1 LARPYRPRHNAGR
14 SRRTVLEHESIE
26 MSSIETMYRS
36 PAFEPVADA
45 GGNTLFTGDADQ
57 SWYKAMIPVSVN

>member
-1 LARPYRPRHNAGR
+1 
-14 SRRTVLEHESIE
+14 
-26 MSSIETMYRS
+26 MYRS
-36 PAFEPVADA
+36 PAVEPVADA